1 MKKSSFFL
9 KLNFLSI
16 FAIFMLFVLGGLVRA
31 TGSGMG
37 CPDWPK
43 CFGEYIP
50 PTDTAD
56 LPDNYREIF
65 LQERLTKAERFA
77 SLLHKLGMSDK
88 ADQLLQYEQLRE
100 AHDFSL
106 AKAYTEYINRLWGA
120 LTGIIV
126 LLTFILSFQYIK
138 EHKKVFFLSLLGF
151 TFVVLNALLGAVVV
165 NANLFGGLV
174 TLHFLLAFAA
184 ISFFMFA
191 RFQLVQEHMKLEVS
205 PQVKALAY
213 SLMILIVA
221 QLVLGTQ
228 VRENYDT
235 MESSGI
241 TLTVDTISHLGGS
254 FNAHRTLAIAALLLG
269 ILQFYRVNQEF
280 RQNSRLRKYTLGIA
294 VLIIAQVVFG
304 SMIVMTDLSAFSK
317 LFHISIGAALFV
329 LQFYICRLV
338 SGAKTEI
345 QFENS

>member
-1 MKKSSFFL
+1 
-9 KLNFLSI
+9 
-16 FAIFMLFVLGGLVRA
+16 MLFVLGGLVRA

-56 LPDNYREIF
+56 LPDNYKEIF

-77 SLLHKLGMSDK
+77 SLLNKLGMSEK
-88 ADQLLQYEQLRE
+88 ADKILQYEQLRE

-106 AKAYTEYINRLWGA
+106 ATAYTEYINRLWGA

-126 LLTFILSFQYIK
+126 LLTLIFSFNYLRINKKVFILSF
-138 EHKKVFFLSLLGF
+138 LGF
-151 TFVVLNALLGAVVV
+151 ALVVLNALLGAVVV

-184 ISFFMFA
+184 VSLFMLA
-191 RFQLVQEHMKLEVS
+191 RFQLVDEYMKYQVS

-213 SLMILIVA
+213 SLMILIVS
-221 QLVLGTQ
+221 QLILGTQ
-228 VRENYDT
+228 VRENYDN
-235 MESSGI
+235 MESSGVELSIETI
-241 TLTVDTISHLGGS
+241 THLGAS

-269 ILQFYRVNQEF
+269 ILQFYRVNEKF
-280 RQNSRLRKYTLGIA
+280 KENKKLRNFTLTIA
-294 VLIIAQVVFG
+294 GLMIAQVVFG

-317 LFHISIGAALFV
+317 LFHISIGAALFI

-345 QFENS
+345 KFENS